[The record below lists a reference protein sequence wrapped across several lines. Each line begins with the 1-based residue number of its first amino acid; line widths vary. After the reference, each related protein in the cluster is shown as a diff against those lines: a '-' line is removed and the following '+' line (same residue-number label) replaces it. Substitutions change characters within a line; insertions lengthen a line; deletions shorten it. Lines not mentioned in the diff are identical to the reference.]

1 VRQAKAFISLAELKR
16 QVKEENKQ
24 QEESH
29 VSVYLTERRRQY
41 EEMRLRLRLEEE
53 MEAHA
58 RAYLAEIMRLN

>member
-41 EEMRLRLRLEEE
+41 EEMRLRLEEE